1 MPPRSKQLLF
11 IAAWVWLFL
20 GITIAFLLRK
30 QVTRVI
36 WTHPEEEAW
45 RELSDEELGA

>member
-1 MPPRSKQLLF
+1 MSPRSRQLLF

-20 GITIAFLLRK
+20 GIAVAFLLRK
-30 QVTRVI
+30 QAARAV
-36 WTHPEEEAW
+36 WTHPEDEGW